1 MEAIP
6 SCQRLKPARFHPSSR
21 PVQKRTAK
29 TTSPTGQ
36 LIHKPKSKTT
46 IHVYVNYIYIAGATR
61 DCQAT
66 SVEFEAVTSSGSAPG
81 GVPAFRMDFRQ
92 AVAEP
97 VGNIGRF
104 CC

>member
-46 IHVYVNYIYIAGATR
+46 RWGSH
-61 DCQAT
+61 
-66 SVEFEAVTSSGSAPG
+66 SLSFKSAVTESMYMLIT
-81 GVPAFRMDFRQ
+81 FT
-92 AVAEP
+92 
-97 VGNIGRF
+97 
-104 CC
+104 